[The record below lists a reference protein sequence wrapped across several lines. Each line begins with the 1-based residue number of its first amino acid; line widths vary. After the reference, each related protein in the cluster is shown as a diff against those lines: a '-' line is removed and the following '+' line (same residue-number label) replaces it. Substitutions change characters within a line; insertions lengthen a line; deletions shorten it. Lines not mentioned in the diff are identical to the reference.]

1 MNYAENARH
10 LISRDELH
18 DAFALLKMSIE
29 DNEQRNSI
37 ILLESHHQT
46 GKTGL
51 KKTSQLSL
59 AERNRITFSILAIIS
74 EIEAQKRPTIKQ
86 QQQQV
91 LETLLEKSF
100 EKITELEKPAN
111 MTDEALAKLEKASP
125 DHLEQ
130 LKNLSV
136 AFLASKN
143 EHGDTWN

>member
-1 MNYAENARH
+1 MPKMPGTSSAATN
-10 LISRDELH
+10 LH

-37 ILLESHHQT
+37 ILLESQLSNWENRFE
-46 GKTGL
+46 KDP
-51 KKTSQLSL
+51 QLSL

-100 EKITELEKPAN
+100 EKITA
-111 MTDEALAKLEKASP
+111 
-125 DHLEQ
+125 
-130 LKNLSV
+130 
-136 AFLASKN
+136 
-143 EHGDTWN
+143 